1 MRLFNAR
8 FEERDKQDPR
18 ELTKIRQGIEVT
30 EGISNFPRG
39 ILQGVSERSQAQLLH
54 VAGIAGYLPTIAG
67 EEKLRATV
75 ELHKRFA
82 ASLACV
88 AFALIAVPL
97 GITAHRKETSVGFA
111 LSLVIA
117 FTYFFFIIMAD
128 TFRETPLR
136 TRPFSSGFRTS
147 SLSPLEACFSGGF
160 RRNSKKTPCR

>member
-1 MRLFNAR
+1 MRACFPFRSKSFTRNILAAADSAPTR
-8 FEERDKQDPR
+8 FP
-18 ELTKIRQGIEVT
+18 ELI
-30 EGISNFPRG
+30 NY
-39 ILQGVSERSQAQLLH
+39 LQGL
-54 VAGIAGYLPTIAG
+54 AG

-111 LSLVIA
+111 LSLIIA

-128 TFRETPLR
+128 TFRDNAAAHPTILIWVPNILFITLGSFLFWR
-136 TRPFSSGFRTS
+136 
-147 SLSPLEACFSGGF
+147 L
-160 RRNSKKTPCR
+160 SKK